1 MSAYTK
7 EELRALLANH
17 GVELPSTSAKK
28 EELIAL
34 YEEFVEPI
42 EKSKGEF
49 SSDDEEV
56 VLSSNATKKKTS
68 RKSSR
73 PSTPAKSSS
82 ERSQVCRQK
91 LFRIVLKFNELILAE
106 DLHSFLTSGP
116 KNRPVSHSE

>member
-1 MSAYTK
+1 MSTYTK
-7 EELRALLANH
+7 EELRALLTNH

-28 EELIAL
+28 EELISL

-56 VLSSNATKKKTS
+56 VISSTVNKKKTS

-73 PSTPAKSSS
+73 PATPAKNAS
-82 ERSQVCRQK
+82 ERSQVCWQH
-91 LFRIVLKFNELILAE
+91 FSKF
-106 DLHSFLTSGP
+106 
-116 KNRPVSHSE
+116 

>member
-1 MSAYTK
+1 MSIYTK
-7 EELRALLANH
+7 DELRALLTNH

-28 EELIAL
+28 EELVSL

-56 VLSSNATKKKTS
+56 VLSSNANKKKTS
-68 RKSSR
+68 RRSSR

-82 ERSQVCRQK
+82 ERSQVC
-91 LFRIVLKFNELILAE
+91 
-106 DLHSFLTSGP
+106 
-116 KNRPVSHSE
+116 